1 MMERDQ
7 LKKSMQNDAVN
18 AKQYADG
25 HHRKSVNVLARHRDP
40 ERLQVRNFNSKISRI
55 VGTQHSGGTRRTKK
69 IESLGEA
76 LNRGGRDAWD
86 DAYFYEDDK
95 GNKAVVLCNDI
106 TKEPYEIRM
115 QIPNGGKTDIY
126 IINTTTLM
134 NHDNVSVDEAG
145 SVMWALA
152 GQLESGASIA
162 ELMQDFKKYQRSP
175 YPPEIA
181 RQEEEQQVIND
192 EIRNRVLKLKE
203 SDRYGICIFDA
214 PSNDFDPYMQ
224 GKYQGVPTVSLF
236 QNNRDLS
243 GDMETRTTESYGIS
257 FQCAKQSKDV
267 SEIVMT
273 AMRDYESGKSYTSDY
288 HEYMNIE
295 TLMEM
300 GYDRENAQRKLNEV
314 AEQVLDGKP
323 LKEIFLNNRQFLTK
337 QSAEKLK
344 ADMEKKNK
352 QQKPDTSHI
361 IRRRENQR

>member
-1 MMERDQ
+1 MEKDQ
-7 LKKSMQNDAVN
+7 LKDAMKNDAVN

-95 GNKAVVLCNDI
+95 GNKAVVICNDI

-126 IINTTTLM
+126 IVNTTTLM

-181 RQEEEQQVIND
+181 RQEEEQQTDDRQKTDDRADAVEDAVDD
-192 EIRNRVLKLKE
+192 E
-203 SDRYGICIFDA
+203 
-214 PSNDFDPYMQ
+214 
-224 GKYQGVPTVSLF
+224 
-236 QNNRDLS
+236 
-243 GDMETRTTESYGIS
+243 METRITESYGIS

-295 TLMEM
+295 TVMEM
-300 GYDRENAQRKLNEV
+300 GYDRENAQIKLNKV
-314 AEQVLDGKP
+314 AEQVLDGRP
-323 LKEIFLNNRQFLTK
+323 LKEIFLANRQFLTK